1 LLTTGF
7 ELIRWLNHCNIAEI
21 KITLAM
27 IIDLHKKNMAT
38 KQVYK
43 KQMKNKILKLKR
55 QKVDYVSS
63 EELMEMKLKWNYNE
77 MNYDYQKCRK
87 ALRELKKEMGFEE
100 IPARYIDSKLRKKN
114 GWHGNR
120 TVIDL

>member
-1 LLTTGF
+1 
-7 ELIRWLNHCNIAEI
+7 
-21 KITLAM
+21 M

>member
-1 LLTTGF
+1 
-7 ELIRWLNHCNIAEI
+7 
-21 KITLAM
+21 
-27 IIDLHKKNMAT
+27 MAT

>member
-1 LLTTGF
+1 
-7 ELIRWLNHCNIAEI
+7 
-21 KITLAM
+21 M

-38 KQVYK
+38 KQDYK
-43 KQMKNKILKLKR
+43 EQMKNKIDKLKH

-63 EELMEMKLKWNYNE
+63 EDLMDMKLKWNYYD
-77 MNYDYQKCRK
+77 MNYDYQKCRS
-87 ALRELKKEMGFEE
+87 ALRELKKEMGFQE
-100 IPARYIDSKLRKKN
+100 IPAKDIDFKLRKKN

>member
-1 LLTTGF
+1 
-7 ELIRWLNHCNIAEI
+7 
-21 KITLAM
+21 M

-55 QKVDYVSS
+55 QKVDYVPS

>member
-1 LLTTGF
+1 
-7 ELIRWLNHCNIAEI
+7 
-21 KITLAM
+21 M

-38 KQVYK
+38 KQDYK
-43 KQMKNKILKLKR
+43 EQMKNKILKLKR

-63 EELMEMKLKWNYNE
+63 EDFMEMKLKWNYYD

-100 IPARYIDSKLRKKN
+100 IPARHIDSKLRKKN

-120 TVIDL
+120 TVIDLKQ

>member
-1 LLTTGF
+1 
-7 ELIRWLNHCNIAEI
+7 
-21 KITLAM
+21 M

-77 MNYDYQKCRK
+77 MYYDYQKCRK

>member
-1 LLTTGF
+1 
-7 ELIRWLNHCNIAEI
+7 
-21 KITLAM
+21 M

-38 KQVYK
+38 KQDYK
-43 KQMKNKILKLKR
+43 EQMKNKIDKLKH

-63 EELMEMKLKWNYNE
+63 EDLMEMKLKWNYYD
-77 MNYDYQKCRK
+77 MNYDYQKCRS
-87 ALRELKKEMGFEE
+87 ALRELKKEMGFQE
-100 IPARYIDSKLRKKN
+100 IPARDIDFKLRKKN

>member
-1 LLTTGF
+1 
-7 ELIRWLNHCNIAEI
+7 
-21 KITLAM
+21 M

-63 EELMEMKLKWNYNE
+63 E
-77 MNYDYQKCRK
+77 
-87 ALRELKKEMGFEE
+87 
-100 IPARYIDSKLRKKN
+100 
-114 GWHGNR
+114 
-120 TVIDL
+120 